1 MKKLSFKQPSTNC
14 IYIIPG
20 APKTSLLFFHATITS
35 QERSLLENNKNP
47 TNIKRYKFLHHD
59 SHGHLTNTKD
69 SPTGHYMFT
78 ICFSHT
84 HSCPGSNL
92 DQNESRHQGKV
103 AETQFFVWKLFL
115 IWYLPHFR
123 SLSPLSISDPP
134 TPHSPQLQP
143 HQPHRRRPFS
153 ASDSHRD
160 RNIDRPMRESPSFLE
175 EKPLFTNV
183 SAHRTA
189 QAQDG
194 PRQRPWTCKERT
206 DNVKEKE
213 TPPVYKHR

>member
-1 MKKLSFKQPSTNC
+1 MCVVTQKNC
-14 IYIIPG
+14 QFN
-20 APKTSLLFFHATITS
+20 L
-35 QERSLLENNKNP
+35 
-47 TNIKRYKFLHHD
+47 IKRVTYK
-59 SHGHLTNTKD
+59 TNLFIFNTL
-69 SPTGHYMFT
+69 F
-78 ICFSHT
+78 
-84 HSCPGSNL
+84 NL
-92 DQNESRHQGKV
+92 IS
-103 AETQFFVWKLFL
+103 TT
-115 IWYLPHFR
+115 FR